1 MKLQRILVLPTSQA
15 RIELSSTVDRFRSDG
30 LLSTPVLFG
39 GHRKAE
45 AAIIS
50 IDLYERLLPEIE
62 NIQLNELLQNRI
74 NDGKD
79 RISFDELVKSVGFD
93 PEDLN

>member
-1 MKLQRILVLPTSQA
+1 MKPQRNLVLPTSQA

-30 LLSTPVLFG
+30 LLYSPVLFG

-79 RISFDELVKSVGFD
+79 RISFDDLVKSVGFD

>member
-1 MKLQRILVLPTSQA
+1 M
-15 RIELSSTVDRFRSDG
+15 LSS
-30 LLSTPVLFG
+30 PVLFG

-79 RISFDELVKSVGFD
+79 RISFDDLVKSVGFD

>member
-1 MKLQRILVLPTSQA
+1 M
-15 RIELSSTVDRFRSDG
+15 LSS
-30 LLSTPVLFG
+30 PVLFG

-62 NIQLNELLQNRI
+62 NIQMNELLQNRI

-79 RISFDELVKSVGFD
+79 RISFDDLVKSVGFD

>member
-1 MKLQRILVLPTSQA
+1 M
-15 RIELSSTVDRFRSDG
+15 
-30 LLSTPVLFG
+30 LSTPVLFG